1 MHEIQMLGL
10 LEHDVLP
17 SIEVPPL
24 KERTLSSLLSDSV
37 DDEPLTKD
45 EADRFDMEIFAT
57 NSIPISGQPAV
68 TATPGYRPN
77 HERRISHRNSI
88 AASRIATIEESPKTI
103 IKELPPEGPPGG
115 LLSAVMSLSEPNT
128 SPSPSIRSVQSDK
141 STSSNKAPGRMT
153 ISKGSLASKL
163 APAWLFNPFR
173 SGPSEPQTSQISAS
187 ASSSSAHVTLSPF
200 IPHVTPQ
207 SPRRMPTPVTPT
219 VQQIMPVAIKNTSAS
234 RSSLSRTFEEE
245 TLIPQ
250 KSSFIRRSPINS
262 PPREGGLSAK
272 RRSTTSVLAQS
283 LSSSSGSFSS
293 PSQLEQPA
301 SYAQMFMSGRWQH
314 ILPQKINKHEIKWKS
329 LITPGCLPL
338 TVEHFPS
345 TAELESSYDVFSYD
359 FVVDPEEMKSF
370 LVKPPLK
377 GSADEMRRAWALVV
391 MRGMA
396 AVRLAQGFQFVLKSP
411 VQKGH
416 MEDDKTA
423 LRKSKSFVGEE
434 KPTPAPVGAADVLRS
449 TADPVYLSITK
460 EIHRISFTGEAIQ
473 VRRYVR
479 RMIPTREFEYQC
491 LIWPKLGGKFFQ
503 PILRALPDWSGSG
516 LHRAVD

>member
-17 SIEVPPL
+17 SIEVPHL
-24 KERTLSSLLSDSV
+24 KERISLLPDSAK
-37 DDEPLTKD
+37 DEPLTKD
-45 EADRFDMEIFAT
+45 DADRFDMEIFA
-57 NSIPISGQPAV
+57 NKSISTSGQPAI

-77 HERRISHRNSI
+77 HEKRISHRNTI
-88 AASRIATIEESPKTI
+88 AASRIATIEESPKTMMR
-103 IKELPPEGPPGG
+103 ELPPEGPPGG
-115 LLSAVMSLSEPNT
+115 LLSTAMSVSEPTT
-128 SPSPSIRSVQSDK
+128 SPAPSIRSVQSNK
-141 STSSNKAPGRMT
+141 STSSNKTPGRMT

-187 ASSSSAHVTLSPF
+187 ASASSTHVPSSPLL
-200 IPHVTPQ
+200 PPVAPQ
-207 SPRRMPTPVTPT
+207 SPLRMPAPVTPT
-219 VQQIMPVAIKNTSAS
+219 VQQIMPVAIKNNSAS

-250 KSSFIRRSPINS
+250 KASFIRRSPINS
-262 PPREGGLSAK
+262 PPREGGLSTK
-272 RRSTTSVLAQS
+272 RWSTTSILAQS
-283 LSSSSGSFSS
+283 LSSSPGSFSG

-301 SYAQMFMSGRWQH
+301 SYAQIFMSGRWQH
-314 ILPQKINKHEIKWKS
+314 VLPQKINKHKIKWKS

-370 LVKPPLK
+370 LVKPPLLK
-377 GSADEMRRAWALVV
+377 GSTDEMRRAWALVV

-411 VQKGH
+411 VKKGT
-416 MEDDKTA
+416 EDDKTA
-423 LRKSKSFVGEE
+423 LRRSKAFVAEE
-434 KPTPAPVGAADVLRS
+434 KLTPAPVGAADVLRS
-449 TADPVYLSITK
+449 TVDPVYLSITK

-491 LIWPKLGGKFFQ
+491 LIWPKLGGKLFPANSEGF
-503 PILRALPDWSGSG
+503 
-516 LHRAVD
+516 V

>member
-17 SIEVPPL
+17 SIEVPYL
-24 KERTLSSLLSDSV
+24 KERTPSSLLSDSAN
-37 DDEPLTKD
+37 DKPLTKD
-45 EADRFDMEIFAT
+45 EADRFDMDIFAT
-57 NSIPISGQPAV
+57 RSIPTSSQPAI
-68 TATPGYRPN
+68 TATPGYRPSF
-77 HERRISHRNSI
+77 EKRISHRNSI
-88 AASRIATIEESPKTI
+88 AAARIATIEESPKAI
-103 IKELPPEGPPGG
+103 IKELPPEGPSGG
-115 LLSAVMSLSEPNT
+115 LLSAAMSVSERTT
-128 SPSPSIRSVQSDK
+128 SPAPSIRSVQSDK
-141 STSSNKAPGRMT
+141 STSSTKTSGRMT

-187 ASSSSAHVTLSPF
+187 ASSSSAHVTRSPLL
-200 IPHVTPQ
+200 PPVAPQ
-207 SPRRMPTPVTPT
+207 SPLRMPAPVTPT
-219 VQQIMPVAIKNTSAS
+219 VQQIMPVAIKNNSAS

-250 KSSFIRRSPINS
+250 KAFFSRRSPINS
-262 PPREGGLSAK
+262 PPREEGLSTK
-272 RRSTTSVLAQS
+272 RRSSTNILAQS

-293 PSQLEQPA
+293 PSQPEQPA

-314 ILPQKINKHEIKWKS
+314 VLPQKINKHEIKWKS
-329 LITPGCLPL
+329 LITPSCLPL

-370 LVKPPLK
+370 LVKPPSLK
-377 GSADEMRRAWALVV
+377 GSTDEMRRAWALVV

-423 LRKSKSFVGEE
+423 LRRSKTFVGEE
-434 KPTPAPVGAADVLRS
+434 KLTPAPVGAADVLRS
-449 TADPVYLSITK
+449 TAEPVYLSITK

-473 VRRYVR
+473 MRRYVR

-503 PILRALPDWSGSG
+503 PIPRALPDWSGSG
-516 LHRAVD
+516 IH